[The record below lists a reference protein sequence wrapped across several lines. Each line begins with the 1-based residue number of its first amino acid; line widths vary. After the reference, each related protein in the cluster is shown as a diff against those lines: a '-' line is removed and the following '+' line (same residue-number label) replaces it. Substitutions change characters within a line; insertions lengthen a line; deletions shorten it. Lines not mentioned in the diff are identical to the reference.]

1 MLRPAFDPAKKK
13 PRGSFESRGFVFG
26 GAGGMVNR
34 MPHAPLQA
42 TDSVRLSRSASAAMS
57 HLDGAG

>member
-1 MLRPAFDPAKKK
+1 MLA
-13 PRGSFESRGFVFG
+13 SIG

-34 MPHAPLQA
+34 IPLSPLQA

-57 HLDGAG
+57 HLGGSG